1 MEVITAT
8 MAINFQPKVVD
19 SKSSDE
25 ELFFIK
31 SLNSKKIKSVSS
43 LL

>member
-1 MEVITAT
+1 MAKYRKVKNMEVITAT

-25 ELFFIK
+25 EFFFIK
-31 SLNSKKIKSVSS
+31 KPK
-43 LL
+43 